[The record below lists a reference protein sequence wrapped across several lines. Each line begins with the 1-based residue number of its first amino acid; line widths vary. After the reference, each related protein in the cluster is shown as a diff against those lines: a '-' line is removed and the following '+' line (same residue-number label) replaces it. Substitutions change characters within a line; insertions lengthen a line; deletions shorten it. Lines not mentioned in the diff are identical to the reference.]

1 MDKKKLK
8 YNEVWIAKRA
18 DPYVI
23 KHENGKYYFTASLP
37 GYEGIALREADS
49 LAGLAEAEEVI
60 IWNKH
65 DTGEMSEHIW
75 APELHY
81 LNEKW
86 YIYFAAGEK
95 DDVWKIR
102 PFVLECQGQN
112 PIKDAWI
119 ELGIMQKADED
130 DFSFEAFSLDATV
143 FENKGKYYY
152 IWAEKTGVGK
162 QISNLY
168 IAELDTPNRLKTVQV
183 MLTTPDYDWE
193 RFGFWVNE
201 APAVIKRNG
210 KIFLTYSASDT
221 GVKYCM
227 GMLTASEE
235 DDLLDPLSWK
245 KERHPVLCTDENKKI
260 FGPGHNTFTLDE
272 EGKDIVVYHART
284 EKDLVG
290 NPLYVPNRHAMLMKL
305 RWDDTGCPVFSFD

>member
-23 KHENGKYYFTASLP
+23 KHKNGKYYFTASLP